1 MNEESTNS
9 TKYVYDFIPY
19 KAIGPFSLE
28 KNNRNEF
35 KNEGVKYLYENGFNH
50 VLCRPIGIGDSN
62 APLNRQNKDQL
73 IIVIDGFNVNIN
85 CHYFEVLRNF
95 EQLSDSF
102 VEIDDFDF
110 DYPTKLA
117 YSEKLGVII
126 FSQKYGD
133 EYIVQNIRFLGRNEF
148 MSVLSEIE
156 KKESNPVFTITSRL
170 STFLR
175 PDDNAECT
183 QIIEIMENGVITF
196 NSYNFNGQVIRN
208 KEITLVDDN
217 PFVIASEIKNILD
230 KINPYAV
237 SKDGSNWKITIN
249 LDNKVYDYYGD
260 CTSDRQE
267 NITISAYLRKVIKLE
282 DLFLLDANR

>member
-156 KKESNPVFTITSRL
+156 KKESNPVFTITSKL

-208 KEITLVDDN
+208 EEITLVDDN

-237 SKDGSNWKITIN
+237 SKDGSNWKITIR

-260 CTSDRQE
+260 CTRDRQE

-282 DLFLLDANR
+282 DLFLLDVNR

>member
-237 SKDGSNWKITIN
+237 SKDGSNWKITIR

>member
-1 MNEESTNS
+1 MNEENTNS

-148 MSVLSEIE
+148 MSVLSEIK
-156 KKESNPVFTITSRL
+156 KKESNPVFTITSKL

-230 KINPYAV
+230 KIDPYAV
-237 SKDGSNWKITIN
+237 SKDGSNWKITIR

>member
-102 VEIDDFDF
+102 VEIDNFDF

-156 KKESNPVFTITSRL
+156 KKESNPVFTITSKL

-267 NITISAYLRKVIKLE
+267 NITISAYLRKVIKLD

>member
-156 KKESNPVFTITSRL
+156 KKESNPVFTITSKL

-282 DLFLLDANR
+282 DLFLLDVNR